1 MKPKTVC
8 LRANGYRGGVGWIR
22 DVACFFTITCCA
34 VWWGRRGRCGNS
46 GLCGS
51 GAWVAGYKCQQP
63 LLGFGYTDIYTDI
76 LAVYFVALMCFE
88 RGKYFAKHKVD
99 ERTRLGLRIALSNG
113 FVVGLLLQ

>member
-1 MKPKTVC
+1 MAAYYAFVTQRCKESFGLSLAEAQC
-8 LRANGYRGGVGWIR
+8 L
-22 DVACFFTITCCA
+22 
-34 VWWGRRGRCGNS
+34 S

-99 ERTRLGLRIALSNG
+99 ERSRLGLRIALSNG

>member
-1 MKPKTVC
+1 MAAYYAFVAQRCKESFGLSLAEAQC
-8 LRANGYRGGVGWIR
+8 LG
-22 DVACFFTITCCA
+22 
-34 VWWGRRGRCGNS
+34 
-46 GLCGS
+46 GLCCS

-63 LLGFGYTDIYTDI
+63 SLGFGYTDIYTDI

-99 ERTRLGLRIALSNG
+99 ERARLGLRIALSNG

>member
-8 LRANGYRGGVGWIR
+8 LRANGYRSMAGWGGKEMWLV
-22 DVACFFTITCCA
+22 FTITCCA
-34 VWWGRRGRCGNS
+34 VWWGRRGRCGNG

-63 LLGFGYTDIYTDI
+63 SLGFGYTDIYTDI

-88 RGKYFAKHKVD
+88 CGKYFASIKSMKGPD
-99 ERTRLGLRIALSNG
+99 WACAL
-113 FVVGLLLQ
+113 L